1 MSKFRTFILVL
12 YPEIQQGFIDKLL
25 RDYTC
30 AYCLHDKD
38 FDENGEIKKAHYHFI
53 VCFKNPR
60 SITGFAKELGIQA
73 NYIECC
79 HDLVGSWQYLIHKND
94 PDKFQYCIDDVQLR
108 NGFIPPDEERL
119 TDETIFKAFFS
130 ELDNFRSFSDML
142 RWALTNNYYQW
153 YRRNYRIISDIYKES
168 L

>member
-60 SITGFAKELGIQA
+60 SISGFAKELGIQA
-73 NYIECC
+73 NYIEGC
-79 HDLVGSWQYLIHKND
+79 HDCVSPWQYLTDN
-94 PDKFQYCIDDVQLR
+94 FQYFIDDVQL
-108 NGFIPPDEERL
+108 
-119 TDETIFKAFFS
+119 
-130 ELDNFRSFSDML
+130 NFPSLKRS
-142 RWALTNNYYQW
+142 
-153 YRRNYRIISDIYKES
+153 KKVV
-168 L
+168 